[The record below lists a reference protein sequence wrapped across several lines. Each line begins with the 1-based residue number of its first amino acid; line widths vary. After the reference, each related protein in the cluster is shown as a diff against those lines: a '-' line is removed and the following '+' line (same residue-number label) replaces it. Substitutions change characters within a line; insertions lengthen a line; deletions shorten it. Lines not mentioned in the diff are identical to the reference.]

1 MQFGVPWMGIAF
13 WIGLF
18 TWLAVGAWAKVQRER
33 EKQQTLRSFAER
45 GATLDPQT
53 MERLYP
59 KPHAWPP
66 PEHRRHSPESAAR
79 GMAVG
84 GTLMLFV
91 AVGLALGAQIL
102 GRIERDALYGMSTG
116 AVVVGSV
123 GLGLIAA
130 SFVMRRL
137 RKSAR
142 NAESAADDRD
152 R

>member
-1 MQFGVPWMGIAF
+1 MGGHVPWMGIVF

-45 GATLDPQT
+45 GAPMDPET

-59 KPHAWPP
+59 KPHMWPP
-66 PEHRRHSPESAAR
+66 AEHHRHSPDSAAR

-84 GTLMLFV
+84 GTVMIFV
-91 AVGLALGAQIL
+91 AAGLALGAQIL
-102 GRIERDALYGMSTG
+102 GRIEEDALYGMSTG

-137 RKSAR
+137 REGAR
-142 NAESAADDRD
+142 KAELAAGDRD